1 MAQITSIQQWRDILR
16 KSTIKECKD
25 CDETTQWLNRDLKE
39 RYYLL
44 SASLH
49 TTPNKQYEW
58 LKSALRRDICRQHQG
73 AFTVVAK
80 PARTTEQMVKE
91 WNAATELAKQQPERD
106 TMYEVRAAKQ
116 GTKENRHFW
125 YEERLTNLRK

>member
-1 MAQITSIQQWRDILR
+1 MANITSLQQWRDIIR

-58 LKSALRRDICRQHQG
+58 LKSALRRDICRVDKT
-73 AFTVVAK
+73 AFTTITK
-80 PARTTEQMVKE
+80 PAKTTEEMVKDWAKAE
-91 WNAATELAKQQPERD
+91 ELAKQQPERD
-106 TMYEVRAAKQ
+106 SMWNVRAAKQ
-116 GTKENRHFW
+116 GTKEHRHFW
-125 YEERLTNLRK
+125 YEERLTNTRK